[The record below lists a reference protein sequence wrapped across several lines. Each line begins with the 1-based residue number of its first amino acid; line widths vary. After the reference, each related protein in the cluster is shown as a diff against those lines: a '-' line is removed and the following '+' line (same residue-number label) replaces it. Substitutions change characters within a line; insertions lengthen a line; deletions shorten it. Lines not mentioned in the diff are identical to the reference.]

1 MRDELT
7 MKEPDCMTNQTN
19 ARATVGIPLAICLI
33 LAMVGLVLL
42 GFAPERLP
50 APAGA
55 NAPASQFSSARAL
68 GLLAHI
74 AAKPHPT
81 GSPENAEV
89 RTYLVGELAK
99 LGLKAEIQ
107 SGIGRQSSRPWGVVG
122 QVHNVVA
129 RLPGT
134 GHPGH
139 AGGHGGKALLLS
151 AHYDSVPNSPGAADN
166 GASVAAVLET
176 VRALKTGPAL
186 RNDVIILFTDGEE
199 AGLLGSDVF
208 ANSHPWAN
216 DVALALNFDFR
227 GSGGPILMFET
238 SGGNGKMIAALA
250 QSAGNPVANSLLYEV
265 YQLMPNDTDMTSYK
279 ARKMRGMNFAA
290 IEQSH
295 SYHMQ
300 TDRID
305 AVDPASL
312 QQLGEILLSL
322 TRHYGTEALAG
333 GSVEA
338 PNRVYFNLP
347 GLGLVHY
354 PASAAAVLAAATLAL
369 FIGVTVLAV
378 RAGQART
385 GRVIGGAF
393 AFLATAILLALA
405 AQLLWMA
412 IGVVYPEINLLD
424 SPYHGQWYL
433 LGFAAL
439 VAAAFTAL
447 LPRWGRWLS
456 ATEFGL
462 GAMLFWVFLQVVA
475 ALAAPGATFLLTWSL
490 LPLFG
495 VLAFLFTRRGQLL
508 AAAPRAALL
517 LAGLAPALVLAAPVL
532 RMVFSGLGP
541 QLFFITGI
549 LLVLVLG
556 IMTPLLSLLN
566 HRSLVPLAGLATGVA
581 AIAAGM
587 VLGQFDDRQ
596 PQPSN
601 LFYAYN
607 GNSGQAFWISRDEE
621 LDKWNAKYFPKD
633 VTPRKVP
640 EIFGANPRLYW
651 AGAAPV
657 LAGLA
662 APQIEVLDDVTIG
675 SMRSIA
681 MRVRSARNA
690 PALTVKVEGT
700 PVTGAQVQG
709 KEMTLEAGPRWVLE
723 AYGLGGEWLE
733 LAVQVKT
740 GKAFQVRL
748 SDEVYG
754 LPAAEAAS
762 RSAAI
767 VPGMYGTSADT
778 IRAVQVMEFK

>member
-1 MRDELT
+1 MRDEAHLNET
-7 MKEPDCMTNQTN
+7 KEVDCMTKQAT
-19 ARATVGIPLAICLI
+19 ARGTVGIPLAIGILI
-33 LAMVGLVLL
+33 ALVGLVLL
-42 GFAPERLP
+42 GFTPERLP

-68 GLLAHI
+68 ASLAHI

-81 GSPENAEV
+81 GTAENAEV
-89 RTYLVGELAK
+89 RAYLVDELVK
-99 LGLKAEIQ
+99 LGLKPGIQ

-134 GHPGH
+134 QP
-139 AGGHGGKALLLS
+139 GKAILLS

-176 VRALKTGPAL
+176 LRALKTGPAL

-208 ANSHPWAN
+208 ANSHPWAD

-227 GSGGPILMFET
+227 GSSGPMLMFET

-250 QSAGNPVANSLLYEV
+250 RSSGNPVANSLLYEV

-279 ARKMRGMNFAA
+279 QRKLRGMNFAA

-300 TDRID
+300 TDRIE
-305 AVDPASL
+305 AVNPASL
-312 QQLGEILLSL
+312 QQLGDILLSL
-322 TRHYGTEALAG
+322 TRHYGTAALTDI
-333 GSVEA
+333 EA

-354 PASAAAVLAAATLAL
+354 PAGAASVLAAATLAL
-369 FIGVTVLAV
+369 FMGVTLMAV

-385 GRVIGGAF
+385 RRVIGGAL
-393 AFLATAILLALA
+393 AFFATAVLLALA
-405 AQLLWMA
+405 AQLAWMA
-412 IGVVYPEINLLD
+412 IGIVNPEVNLLD
-424 SPYHGQWYL
+424 TPYHSQWYL
-433 LGFAAL
+433 LGFAGL

-447 LPRWGRWLS
+447 LPRWERWLS
-456 ATEFGL
+456 TTEFGL

-490 LPLFG
+490 LPLLM
-495 VLAFLFTRRGQLL
+495 VLVLLFTQRGQRM
-508 AAAPRAALL
+508 ATGMRACLL
-517 LAGLAPALVLAAPVL
+517 LLGLAPAVVLTAPVV
-532 RMVFSGLGP
+532 RMVFNGMGP
-541 QLFFITGI
+541 QLFFITGL
-549 LLVLVLG
+549 LLVLMLG
-556 IMTPLLSLLN
+556 VMTPLMALLNGRSLL
-566 HRSLVPLAGLATGVA
+566 SWTGLATGIA

-587 VLGQFDDRQ
+587 VYGQFDNSQ
-596 PQPSN
+596 PQPTN

-607 GNSGQAFWISRDEE
+607 GTSGQAFWISRDEE

-640 EIFGANPRLYW
+640 EIFGGTPRLYW

-657 LAGLA
+657 LPGLTP
-662 APQIEVLDDVTIG
+662 PQIEVLDDVTIG

-681 MRVRSARNA
+681 MRVRSVRGA

-709 KEMTLEAGPRWVLE
+709 KEMTLESGPRWVLE

-748 SDEVYG
+748 SDEAYG
-754 LPAAEAAS
+754 LPAAETAS

-778 IRAVQVMEFK
+778 VRAVQVMEFK